1 MGVIMMPRLP
11 KRYEILEKRSYGSVT
26 LGACSVA
33 LRKWA
38 VTHEYEVYWKQ
49 GTSSGASFRTTC
61 RETAFKWFENTCSDK
76 EKEHGPLS

>member
-1 MGVIMMPRLP
+1 MIPSLP

-49 GTSSGASFRTTC
+49 GTGGGSTIRTTC
-61 RETAFKWFENTCSDK
+61 RETAFRWFENACMEK